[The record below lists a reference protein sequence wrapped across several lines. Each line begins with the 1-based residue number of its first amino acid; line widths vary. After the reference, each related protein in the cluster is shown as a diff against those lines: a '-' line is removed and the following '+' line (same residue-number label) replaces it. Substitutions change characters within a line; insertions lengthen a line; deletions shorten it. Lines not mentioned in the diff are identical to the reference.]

1 MPKISVCIASY
12 NHAKY
17 LKDTIQS
24 VLNQSFQDFE
34 IIISDDFSTDNSIE
48 IIKNFKS
55 SKIKLIENQQNN
67 GCSINFNK
75 CLEIASGEYLAL
87 LGSDDMMAK
96 NRLENQLIYLEKNQ
110 QYGAVFTHAQTINV
124 ENKEIEHG
132 IMGMNNHLNY
142 DRFEK
147 LRKLFYGDNFLWA
160 PTAMIKKDV
169 LKNIG
174 FFNPCLLQTQDFELW
189 IRILIGGFDVGLIE
203 EKLTYYRINDNNLSY
218 ANKKID
224 HKFLSRIYFENQKIL
239 ESFLKIKNTNEIC
252 QIFPEIRE
260 KYPEMKDQ
268 YIPYYI
274 AIEALEFSHK
284 ENFKNS
290 VVYRNFAINVFYD
303 LLQNE
308 EKRKYLEDNFQ
319 FKTGDFIKLIS
330 DNPLIID
337 LCKNTKNLKALN
349 KLSLPQRLRKSFS
362 KKSQK
367 IKTLFKK

>member
-1 MPKISVCIASY
+1 
-12 NHAKY
+12 
-17 LKDTIQS
+17 
-24 VLNQSFQDFE
+24 
-34 IIISDDFSTDNSIE
+34 
-48 IIKNFKS
+48 
-55 SKIKLIENQQNN
+55 
-67 GCSINFNK
+67 
-75 CLEIASGEYLAL
+75 
-87 LGSDDMMAK
+87 
-96 NRLENQLIYLEKNQ
+96 
-110 QYGAVFTHAQTINV
+110 
-124 ENKEIEHG
+124 
-132 IMGMNNHLNY
+132 
-142 DRFEK
+142 
-147 LRKLFYGDNFLWA
+147 
-160 PTAMIKKDV
+160 MIKKDV